1 MNVSIPEIQFP
12 QPSRNTEMT
21 DSTYEREL
29 ELDEA
34 FQNLS
39 LEDIDGKNDNSRI
52 KELET
57 RLYKLHDYLRSTEKA
72 HYQKI
77 REMKEDILSLRSSA
91 ASSDVESVNLSRI
104 IDAGHIKFQGKIQSN
119 FVKIYFWT

>member
-1 MNVSIPEIQFP
+1 
-12 QPSRNTEMT
+12 MT

-77 REMKEDILSLRSSA
+77 REMKEDILSLRSSG

-104 IDAGHIKFQGKIQSN
+104 IDANINSVLPTLETNSHCRFHAPPPRPRSHCPREA
-119 FVKIYFWT
+119 TC